1 MSTFTQLPEC
11 RRGLAAAASVAV
23 QALALALAL
32 TAPVARAVPPAAVPS
47 QKPGTAFLPEGRL
60 VWHEI
65 QTTDVEKAL
74 AFYVSVFNWTRVDA
88 PTVKGDRPYAM
99 LKKDDHV
106 FAGVALLSAYGLT
119 GPARWLSWV
128 AVANVD
134 ECLAAVIRAG
144 GVPEK
149 GPANHL
155 VGRVAF
161 ACDPAQARF
170 ALVRPHFR
178 QPFVFQAPVT
188 WHGLMVA
195 GADAEKVAP
204 FYRDVFGW
212 GEAVVDYSL
221 RKSLPVL
228 TTGGM
233 RVASVHVL
241 PEPGPG
247 PAAGGGGRG
256 AEPAFLPFVQVEDLR
271 VALARFAA
279 GGGREVMPVE
289 TIEGFGKVVRVA
301 DPQGAGLVLFQRAGQ
316 NL

>member
-1 MSTFTQLPEC
+1 MSLFGIPGC
-11 RRGLAAAASVAV
+11 VRKLAAVASVAV
-23 QALALALAL
+23 LALSSV
-32 TAPVARAVPPAAVPS
+32 APAARAVPPSAVPS

-60 VWHEI
+60 IWHEI

-74 AFYVSVFNWTRVDA
+74 KFYVSVFNWTRVDA

-99 LKKDDHV
+99 LKKDDNV
-106 FAGVALLSAYGLT
+106 FVGVAPLSAYGLT

-134 ECLAAVIRAG
+134 ESLVAVMKAG
-144 GVPEK
+144 GLLEK
-149 GPANHL
+149 APVNHL

-161 ACDPAQARF
+161 VGDPAQARF

-188 WHGLMVA
+188 WHGLMV
-195 GADAEKVAP
+195 GEADAEKVAP
-204 FYRDVFGW
+204 FYRDVLGW

-228 TTGGM
+228 TTEGM
-233 RVASVHVL
+233 RVASVHVS
-241 PEPGPG
+241 PGG
-247 PAAGGGGRG
+247 TT
-256 AEPAFLPFVQVEDLR
+256 EPAFLPFVQVEDLR
-271 VALARFAA
+271 ATLARFAA
-279 GGGREVMPVE
+279 GGGTEVVPE
-289 TIEGFGKVVRVA
+289 EAIEGFGKVVRVA
-301 DPQGAGLVLFQRAGQ
+301 DPQGAGLMLFQRAGQ